1 MNNAAGVGGGG
12 AGAGPG
18 QGRAVEQKKW
28 TILHNYLYQIYAIS
42 PKHKAAFHLEDS
54 DIQYEESL
62 GVDVWQLNK
71 NNEVVKNKKTQVR
84 AITNF
89 GGKLFQS
96 EWAMKKPDTK
106 EDIAIKITE
115 YINTG
120 AVLGGLGWVSAAA
133 LTLQVLPGQF
143 WWQRERA
150 ALGLDKKNK
159 KTKTAQERRRK
170 KLFDMYPK
178 FFADKMWCCTC
189 KVLNFVQHESCHR
202 CNKNKKD
209 CMEEQKQ
216 IEEEKNNIGVLDLE
230 RTGLGHQE
238 VSLIKMLVLD
248 KLSHSQAT
256 PLSVGIVT
264 LTPEML
270 VTDECEIYVLPD
282 ENSPWPDPKKN
293 SYNTVKFH
301 HLYIEK
307 DKKGVRKM
315 YKLGSRKPLPAVS
328 EKEAVNQFMDYIKK
342 HRIDRV
348 LFHGKDHISLRPFL
362 SKQVNK
368 RLKMKKTMLTGMVS
382 IHLPPFIPP

>member
-1 MNNAAGVGGGG
+1 
-12 AGAGPG
+12 
-18 QGRAVEQKKW
+18 
-28 TILHNYLYQIYAIS
+28 
-42 PKHKAAFHLEDS
+42 
-54 DIQYEESL
+54 
-62 GVDVWQLNK
+62 
-71 NNEVVKNKKTQVR
+71 
-84 AITNF
+84 
-89 GGKLFQS
+89 
-96 EWAMKKPDTK
+96 
-106 EDIAIKITE
+106 
-115 YINTG
+115 
-120 AVLGGLGWVSAAA
+120 
-133 LTLQVLPGQF
+133 
-143 WWQRERA
+143 
-150 ALGLDKKNK
+150 
-159 KTKTAQERRRK
+159 
-170 KLFDMYPK
+170 
-178 FFADKMWCCTC
+178 
-189 KVLNFVQHESCHR
+189 
-202 CNKNKKD
+202 
-209 CMEEQKQ
+209 MEEQKQ